1 MENSTLY
8 ASNYTYAFE
17 KARIE
22 GYGDE
27 DILEQAQKIGDFK
40 IPYNLEYLDDI
51 YDESTGTSATAFKDK
66 NTGEVIISYT
76 GTNKDTDKMNDIVKS
91 DIGEIAMG
99 VSAEHYKPAYKFYE
113 EIKEKYGDNI
123 VLTGHSL
130 GGNIAQRVALEY
142 NVPKTVV
149 YNAAPLY
156 IPREEIIPSTLG
168 ILQNEPKF
176 IKDTLAVPFKV
187 REIPYKWMDKFGNSM
202 FNIPNEE
209 IRIKQLEKNFTGEV
223 IRFRSEED
231 ILNAAANYA
240 NGKYLGA
247 EYILKD
253 SGKHMLSDI
262 IDSRQACDE
271 ISKITK
277 MLGYNQF
284 NIDIDGDYKADIE
297 LGKLDLSVKDLF
309 SDNGKLVEVNSE
321 KIQLNP
327 DILRLLSN
335 NLRTNVLSDIA
346 NIKRINNLCID
357 RNNKIRFNFE
367 QRKDQAADEIKK
379 EFNNAQVPQVLDNL
393 KNSVGKIINSKDVF
407 EKLNEIYS
415 LKMEEFSSD
424 DKLYV
429 NDNELYE
436 TAYNMQLASLR
447 MSAEPLLNQC
457 NKEKTYDI
465 TSFFSGRPTILKSWQ
480 AIEANTK
487 KLLEESEKTLEGDG
501 LRTGKEDGISQALT
515 TVLDTAKNNIEELEK
530 VITNTAELCQG
541 LADNFANQDSWIG
554 QNLRSGKFVGS
565 APERAMPAS
574 YEEYLERDKIFDDVK
589 NVLQAFDNQVE
600 KRSEEFAKK
609 VSELYRES
617 FRDFE
622 RGLENWY
629 SLIGDFEGRV
639 SDIVYNYNLDVY
651 VEKKCE
657 DNGKST
663 TKKDY
668 WGKFIQLYPQG
679 VKEGIAGAQSN
690 ILPFKKNIEQTIET
704 SKNTK
709 NNLSRL
715 EPQLK
720 QIIEGAVY
728 KGLDLD
734 EIVNSQKVIMEIS
747 EKIKQELIYVE
758 EHISSEGMSGQSISA
773 LNNKLKE
780 NENSVEYYRNLVSDC
795 FVN

>member
-27 DILEQAQKIGDFK
+27 DILEQAQKIGDFT

-149 YNAAPLY
+149 YNSAPLY
-156 IPREEIIPSTLG
+156 IPPENIYSLLLPGTGPERNIKGMEIKASLDFVKYMAG
-168 ILQNEPKF
+168 L
-176 IKDTLAVPFKV
+176 
-187 REIPYKWMDKFGNSM
+187 
-202 FNIPNEE
+202 PNEE
-209 IRIKQLEKNFTGEV
+209 NRIKQLEKNFTGEV
-223 IRFRSEED
+223 IRFRSEWD
-231 ILNAAANYA
+231 ALNIVANYE
-240 NGKYLGA
+240 NGKYIGV

-253 SGKHMLSDI
+253 SGYHMLSDI
-262 IDSRQACDE
+262 IDSPQARDE

-327 DILRLLSN
+327 DILRSLSN

-415 LKMEEFSSD
+415 LKMEGFSSD

-530 VITNTAELCQG
+530 TISNTAELCQG
-541 LADNFANQDSWIG
+541 LADNFANQDSWIS
-554 QNLRSGKFVGS
+554 QNIQNGKFVGN

-574 YEEYLERDKIFDDVK
+574 YKEYLERDGIFDDVK
-589 NVLQAFDNQVE
+589 DVLQAFDNQVE
-600 KRSEEFAKK
+600 KRSREFAKK

-622 RGLENWY
+622 KGLE
-629 SLIGDFEGRV
+629 IG
-639 SDIVYNYNLDVY
+639 IVLLKTLKDVY
-651 VEKKCE
+651 
-657 DNGKST
+657 
-663 TKKDY
+663 
-668 WGKFIQLYPQG
+668 
-679 VKEGIAGAQSN
+679 
-690 ILPFKKNIEQTIET
+690 
-704 SKNTK
+704 
-709 NNLSRL
+709 
-715 EPQLK
+715 
-720 QIIEGAVY
+720 
-728 KGLDLD
+728 
-734 EIVNSQKVIMEIS
+734 
-747 EKIKQELIYVE
+747 
-758 EHISSEGMSGQSISA
+758 
-773 LNNKLKE
+773 
-780 NENSVEYYRNLVSDC
+780 
-795 FVN
+795 

>member
-27 DILEQAQKIGDFK
+27 DILEQAQKIGDFT

-99 VSAEHYKPAYKFYE
+99 LNSEHYKPAYKFYE

-149 YNAAPLY
+149 YNSAPLY
-156 IPREEIIPSTLG
+156 IPPENIYSLLLPGTGPERNIKGMEIKASLDFVKYMAG
-168 ILQNEPKF
+168 L
-176 IKDTLAVPFKV
+176 
-187 REIPYKWMDKFGNSM
+187 
-202 FNIPNEE
+202 PNEE
-209 IRIKQLEKNFTGEV
+209 NRIKQLEKNFTGEV
-223 IRFRSEED
+223 IRFRSEWD
-231 ILNAAANYA
+231 ALNIVANYE
-240 NGKYLGA
+240 NGKYIGV

-253 SGKHMLSDI
+253 SGYHMLSDI
-262 IDSRQACDE
+262 IASPQARDE

-284 NIDIDGDYKADIE
+284 NIDIDGDNKADIE

-309 SDNGKLVEVNSE
+309 SDNGKLVEVNSK

-327 DILRLLSN
+327 DILRSLSN

-346 NIKRINNLCID
+346 NIKRINNVCID

-415 LKMEEFSSD
+415 LKMEGFSSD

-429 NDNELYE
+429 KDNELYE

-530 VITNTAELCQG
+530 AITNTAELCQG

-622 RGLENWY
+622 KGLENWY

-639 SDIVYNYNLDVY
+639 SDIVYNYKLDVY

-668 WGKFIQLYPQG
+668 WGKFILLYPKG

-709 NNLSRL
+709 NNLSSL

-780 NENSVEYYRNLVSDC
+780 NESSVEYYRNLVSDC
-795 FVN
+795 FGD

>member
-27 DILEQAQKIGDFK
+27 DILEQAQKIGDFT

-76 GTNKDTDKMNDIVKS
+76 GTNKDTDKMNDIVES

-99 VSAEHYKPAYKFYE
+99 LSAEHYKPAYKFYE

-149 YNAAPLY
+149 YNSAPLY
-156 IPREEIIPSTLG
+156 IPPENIYSLLLPGTGPERNIKGMEIKASLDFVKYMAG
-168 ILQNEPKF
+168 L
-176 IKDTLAVPFKV
+176 
-187 REIPYKWMDKFGNSM
+187 
-202 FNIPNEE
+202 PNEE
-209 IRIKQLEKNFTGEV
+209 NRIKQLEKNFTGEV
-223 IRFRSEED
+223 IRFRSEWD
-231 ILNAAANYA
+231 ALNIVANYE
-240 NGKYLGA
+240 NGKYIGV

-253 SGKHMLSDI
+253 SGYHMLSDI
-262 IDSRQACDE
+262 IASPQARDE

-309 SDNGKLVEVNSE
+309 SDNGKLVDVNSQ

-327 DILRLLSN
+327 DILRSLSN

-346 NIKRINNLCID
+346 NIKRINNLCIE
-357 RNNKIRFNFE
+357 RNNKTRFDFE
-367 QRKDQAADEIKK
+367 QRKNQAADEIKK

-393 KNSVGKIINSKDVF
+393 RNSVGKIINSKDVL
-407 EKLNEIYS
+407 EKLSEIYG

-424 DKLYV
+424 EKPYV
-429 NDNELYE
+429 NDNELNE
-436 TAYNMQLASLR
+436 TSYNMQLATLR
-447 MSAEPLLNQC
+447 MSAEPLLEQC

-530 VITNTAELCQG
+530 TISNTAELCQG

-554 QNLRSGKFVGS
+554 QNIQSGKFVGS

-574 YEEYLERDKIFDDVK
+574 YKEYLERDGIFDDVK
-589 NVLQAFDNQVE
+589 DVLQAFDNQVE
-600 KRSEEFAKK
+600 KRSREFAKK

-617 FRDFE
+617 FSDFE

-629 SLIGDFEGRV
+629 RFIEDFEGCV
-639 SDIVYNYNLDVY
+639 LDIVGNYDLQVY

-668 WGKFIQLYPQG
+668 WGKFSLLYPKG
-679 VKEGIAGAQSN
+679 VKDGIAGAQSN

-709 NNLSRL
+709 NNLSSL

>member
-27 DILEQAQKIGDFK
+27 DILEQAQKIGGFT

-99 VSAEHYKPAYKFYE
+99 ISAEHYKPAYKFYE

-123 VLTGHSL
+123 ILTGHSL
-130 GGNIAQRVALEY
+130 GGNIAQRVALKY

-156 IPREEIIPSTLG
+156 IPPENIYSLLLPGTGPEKNLKGMEIKASLD
-168 ILQNEPKF
+168 F
-176 IKDTLAVPFKV
+176 IKYMAGL
-187 REIPYKWMDKFGNSM
+187 
-202 FNIPNEE
+202 PNEE
-209 IRIKQLEKNFTGEV
+209 NRIKQLEKNFTGEV
-223 IRFRSEED
+223 IRFRSEGD
-231 ILNAAANYA
+231 VLNAAANFE
-240 NGKYLGA
+240 NGKYIGV

-253 SGKHMLSDI
+253 SGYHMLSDI
-262 IDSRQACDE
+262 IDSPQARDE

-297 LGKLDLSVKDLF
+297 LGKLDLSVKDLL
-309 SDNGKLVEVNSE
+309 SDNGKLVDVNSQ

-327 DILRLLSN
+327 DILRSLSN

-346 NIKRINNLCID
+346 NIKRINNLCIE
-357 RNNKIRFNFE
+357 RNNKTRFDFE
-367 QRKDQAADEIKK
+367 QRKNQAADEIKK

-393 KNSVGKIINSKDVF
+393 RNSVGKIINSKDVL
-407 EKLNEIYS
+407 EKLSEIYG

-424 DKLYV
+424 EKPYV
-429 NDNELYE
+429 NDNELNE
-436 TAYNMQLASLR
+436 TSYNMQLATLR
-447 MSAEPLLNQC
+447 MSAEPLLEQC

-530 VITNTAELCQG
+530 TISNTAELCQG

-554 QNLRSGKFVGS
+554 QNIQSGKFVGS

-574 YEEYLERDKIFDDVK
+574 YKEYLERDGIFDDVK
-589 NVLQAFDNQVE
+589 DVLQAFDNQVE
-600 KRSEEFAKK
+600 KRSREFAKK

-617 FRDFE
+617 FSDFE

-629 SLIGDFEGRV
+629 RFIEDFEGCV
-639 SDIVYNYNLDVY
+639 LDIVGNYDLQVY

-668 WGKFIQLYPQG
+668 WGKFSLLYPKG
-679 VKEGIAGAQSN
+679 VKDGIAGAQSN

-709 NNLSRL
+709 NNLSSL

>member
-27 DILEQAQKIGDFK
+27 DILEQAQKIGGFT

-99 VSAEHYKPAYKFYE
+99 ISAEHYKPAYKFYE

-123 VLTGHSL
+123 ILTGHSL

-156 IPREEIIPSTLG
+156 IPPENIYSLLLPGTGPEKNLKGMEIKASLD
-168 ILQNEPKF
+168 F
-176 IKDTLAVPFKV
+176 IKYMAGL
-187 REIPYKWMDKFGNSM
+187 
-202 FNIPNEE
+202 PNEE
-209 IRIKQLEKNFTGEV
+209 NRIKQLEKNFTGEV
-223 IRFRSEED
+223 IRFRSEGD
-231 ILNAAANYA
+231 VLNAAANFE
-240 NGKYLGA
+240 NGKYIGV

-253 SGKHMLSDI
+253 SGYHMLSDI
-262 IDSRQACDE
+262 IDSPQARDE

-297 LGKLDLSVKDLF
+297 LGKLDLSVKDLL
-309 SDNGKLVEVNSE
+309 SDNGKLVDVNSQ

-327 DILRLLSN
+327 DILRSLSN

-346 NIKRINNLCID
+346 NIKRINNLCIE
-357 RNNKIRFNFE
+357 RNNKTRFDFE
-367 QRKDQAADEIKK
+367 QRKNQAADEIKK

-393 KNSVGKIINSKDVF
+393 RNSVGKIINSKDVL
-407 EKLNEIYS
+407 EKLSEIYG

-424 DKLYV
+424 EKPYV
-429 NDNELYE
+429 NDNELNE
-436 TAYNMQLASLR
+436 TSYNTQLASLR
-447 MSAEPLLNQC
+447 MSAEPLLEQC

-530 VITNTAELCQG
+530 TISNTAELCQG
-541 LADNFANQDSWIG
+541 LADNFANQDSWIS
-554 QNLRSGKFVGS
+554 QNIQSGRFVGS

-574 YEEYLERDKIFDDVK
+574 YKEYLERDGIFDDVK
-589 NVLQAFDNQVE
+589 DVLQAFDNQVE
-600 KRSEEFAKK
+600 KRSREFAKK

-617 FRDFE
+617 FSDFE

-629 SLIGDFEGRV
+629 RFIEDFEGCV
-639 SDIVYNYNLDVY
+639 LDIVGNYDLQVY

-668 WGKFIQLYPQG
+668 WGKFSLLYPKG
-679 VKEGIAGAQSN
+679 VKDGIAGAQSN

-709 NNLSRL
+709 NNLSSL

>member
-27 DILEQAQKIGDFK
+27 DILEQAQKIGGFT

-99 VSAEHYKPAYKFYE
+99 ISAEHYKPAYKFYE

-123 VLTGHSL
+123 ILTGHSL

-156 IPREEIIPSTLG
+156 IPPENIYSLLLPGTGPEKNLKGMEIKASLD
-168 ILQNEPKF
+168 F
-176 IKDTLAVPFKV
+176 IKYMAGL
-187 REIPYKWMDKFGNSM
+187 
-202 FNIPNEE
+202 PNEE
-209 IRIKQLEKNFTGEV
+209 NRIKQLEKNFTGEV
-223 IRFRSEED
+223 IRFRSEGD
-231 ILNAAANYA
+231 VLNAAANFE
-240 NGKYLGA
+240 NGKYIGV

-253 SGKHMLSDI
+253 SGYHMLSDI
-262 IDSRQACDE
+262 IDSPQARDE

-297 LGKLDLSVKDLF
+297 LGKLDLSVKDLL
-309 SDNGKLVEVNSE
+309 SDNGKLVDVNSQ

-327 DILRLLSN
+327 DILRSLSN

-346 NIKRINNLCID
+346 NIKRINNLCIE
-357 RNNKIRFNFE
+357 RNNKTRFDFE
-367 QRKDQAADEIKK
+367 QRKNQAADEIKK

-393 KNSVGKIINSKDVF
+393 RNSVGKIINSKDVL
-407 EKLNEIYS
+407 EKLSEIYG

-424 DKLYV
+424 EKPYV
-429 NDNELYE
+429 NDNELNE
-436 TAYNMQLASLR
+436 TSYNMQLATLR
-447 MSAEPLLNQC
+447 MSAEPLLEQC

-530 VITNTAELCQG
+530 TISNTAELCQG

-554 QNLRSGKFVGS
+554 QNIQSGRFVGS

-574 YEEYLERDKIFDDVK
+574 YKEYLERDGIFDDVK
-589 NVLQAFDNQVE
+589 DVLQAFDNQVE
-600 KRSEEFAKK
+600 KRSREFAKK

-617 FRDFE
+617 FSDFE

-629 SLIGDFEGRV
+629 RFIEDFEGCV
-639 SDIVYNYNLDVY
+639 LDIVGNYDLQVY

-668 WGKFIQLYPQG
+668 WGKFSLLYPKG
-679 VKEGIAGAQSN
+679 VKDGIAGAQSN

-709 NNLSRL
+709 NNLSSL

-758 EHISSEGMSGQSISA
+758 EHIFSEGMSGQSISA

>member
-27 DILEQAQKIGDFK
+27 DILEQAQKIGDFT

-76 GTNKDTDKMNDIVKS
+76 GTNKDTDKMNDIVES

-99 VSAEHYKPAYKFYE
+99 LSAEHYKPAYKFYE

-176 IKDTLAVPFKV
+176 IKDTLAVPFKL
-187 REIPYKWMDKFGNSM
+187 REIPYKWMAQFGNFM
-202 FNIPNEE
+202 FNVPNEE

-223 IRFRSEED
+223 IRFRSEGD
-231 ILNAAANYA
+231 VLNDAANYA
-240 NGKYLGA
+240 NGKYLGV

-253 SGKHMLSDI
+253 SGRHMLSDI
-262 IDSRQACDE
+262 IDSRQARDE

-327 DILRLLSN
+327 DILRSLSN

-346 NIKRINNLCID
+346 NIKRINNLCIE
-357 RNNKIRFNFE
+357 RNNKTRFDFE

-393 KNSVGKIINSKDVF
+393 KNSVGKIINSKDVL
-407 EKLNEIYS
+407 EKLSETYG

-424 DKLYV
+424 EKPYV
-429 NDNELYE
+429 NDNELNE
-436 TAYNMQLASLR
+436 TSYNTQLASLR
-447 MSAEPLLNQC
+447 MSAEPLLEQC

-530 VITNTAELCQG
+530 AITNTAELCQG

-554 QNLRSGKFVGS
+554 QNIQSGKFVGS

-574 YEEYLERDKIFDDVK
+574 YKEYLERDGIFDDVK
-589 NVLQAFDNQVE
+589 DVLQAFDNQVE
-600 KRSEEFAKK
+600 KRSREFAKK

-617 FRDFE
+617 FSDFE

-629 SLIGDFEGRV
+629 RFIEDFEGCV
-639 SDIVYNYNLDVY
+639 LDIVGNYDLQVY

-668 WGKFIQLYPQG
+668 WGKFSLLYPKG
-679 VKEGIAGAQSN
+679 VKDGIAGAQSN

-709 NNLSRL
+709 NNLSSL

>member
-1 MENSTLY
+1 MC
-8 ASNYTYAFE
+8 
-17 KARIE
+17 IE
-22 GYGDE
+22 
-27 DILEQAQKIGDFK
+27 
-40 IPYNLEYLDDI
+40 
-51 YDESTGTSATAFKDK
+51 
-66 NTGEVIISYT
+66 
-76 GTNKDTDKMNDIVKS
+76 
-91 DIGEIAMG
+91 
-99 VSAEHYKPAYKFYE
+99 
-113 EIKEKYGDNI
+113 
-123 VLTGHSL
+123 
-130 GGNIAQRVALEY
+130 
-142 NVPKTVV
+142 
-149 YNAAPLY
+149 
-156 IPREEIIPSTLG
+156 
-168 ILQNEPKF
+168 
-176 IKDTLAVPFKV
+176 
-187 REIPYKWMDKFGNSM
+187 
-202 FNIPNEE
+202 
-209 IRIKQLEKNFTGEV
+209 
-223 IRFRSEED
+223 
-231 ILNAAANYA
+231 
-240 NGKYLGA
+240 
-247 EYILKD
+247 
-253 SGKHMLSDI
+253 
-262 IDSRQACDE
+262 
-271 ISKITK
+271 
-277 MLGYNQF
+277 
-284 NIDIDGDYKADIE
+284 
-297 LGKLDLSVKDLF
+297 
-309 SDNGKLVEVNSE
+309 
-321 KIQLNP
+321 
-327 DILRLLSN
+327 
-335 NLRTNVLSDIA
+335 
-346 NIKRINNLCID
+346 
-357 RNNKIRFNFE
+357 RNNKTRFDFE
-367 QRKDQAADEIKK
+367 QRKNQAADEIKK

-393 KNSVGKIINSKDVF
+393 KNSIGKIINSKDVL
-407 EKLNEIYS
+407 EKLSETYS

-424 DKLYV
+424 EKPYV
-429 NDNELYE
+429 NDNELNE
-436 TAYNMQLASLR
+436 TSYNTQLASLR
-447 MSAEPLLNQC
+447 MSAEPLLEQC

-530 VITNTAELCQG
+530 TISNTAELCQG

-554 QNLRSGKFVGS
+554 QNIQNGKFVGN

-574 YEEYLERDKIFDDVK
+574 YKEYLERDGIFDDVK
-589 NVLQAFDNQVE
+589 DVLQAFDNQVE
-600 KRSEEFAKK
+600 KRSREFAKK

-617 FRDFE
+617 FSDFE
-622 RGLENWY
+622 LGLGNWY
-629 SLIGDFEGRV
+629 SFIEDFEGRV
-639 SDIVYNYNLDVY
+639 LDIVGNYNLEVY

-668 WGKFIQLYPQG
+668 WGRFSLLYPQG
-679 VKEGIAGAQSN
+679 VKAGISGAQSN

-709 NNLSRL
+709 NNLSSL

>member
-66 NTGEVIISYT
+66 DTGEVIISYT

-99 VSAEHYKPAYKFYE
+99 ISAEHYKPAYKFYQ

-176 IKDTLAVPFKV
+176 KKDILAVLFKL

-231 ILNAAANYA
+231 ILNDAANYA

-297 LGKLDLSVKDLF
+297 IGKLDLSVKDLF
-309 SDNGKLVEVNSE
+309 SDNGKLVELNSE

-327 DILRLLSN
+327 EILRSLSN

-346 NIKRINNLCID
+346 NIKRINNLCIE
-357 RNNKIRFNFE
+357 RNNKTRFDFE
-367 QRKDQAADEIKK
+367 QRKNQAADEIKK

-393 KNSVGKIINSKDVF
+393 KNSIGKIINSKDVL
-407 EKLNEIYS
+407 EKLSETYS

-424 DKLYV
+424 EKPYV
-429 NDNELYE
+429 NDNELNE
-436 TAYNMQLASLR
+436 TSYNTQLASLR
-447 MSAEPLLNQC
+447 MSAEPLLEQC

-530 VITNTAELCQG
+530 AITNTAELCQG
-541 LADNFANQDSWIG
+541 LADNFVNQDSWIG

-565 APERAMPAS
+565 APERVMPAS
-574 YEEYLERDKIFDDVK
+574 YEEYLERDEIFDDVK

-709 NNLSRL
+709 NNLSSL

-758 EHISSEGMSGQSISA
+758 EHISGEGMSGQSISA

>member
-40 IPYNLEYLDDI
+40 IPYNLEYLDDV

-66 NTGEVIISYT
+66 DTGEVIISYT

-99 VSAEHYKPAYKFYE
+99 ISAEHYKPAYKFYE

-156 IPREEIIPSTLG
+156 IPREEIIPSILG
-168 ILQNEPKF
+168 KLQNEPKF
-176 IKDTLAVPFKV
+176 IKDILAVPFKL

-223 IRFRSEED
+223 IRFRSEGD

-309 SDNGKLVEVNSE
+309 SDNGKLVELNSE

-327 DILRLLSN
+327 DILRSLSN

-346 NIKRINNLCID
+346 NIKRINNLCIE
-357 RNNKIRFNFE
+357 RNNKTRFDFE
-367 QRKDQAADEIKK
+367 QRKNQAADEIKK

-393 KNSVGKIINSKDVF
+393 KNSIGKIINSKDVL
-407 EKLNEIYS
+407 EKLSETYS

-424 DKLYV
+424 EKPYV
-429 NDNELYE
+429 NDNELNE
-436 TAYNMQLASLR
+436 TSYNTQLASLR
-447 MSAEPLLNQC
+447 MSAEPLLEQC

-530 VITNTAELCQG
+530 AITNTAELCQG
-541 LADNFANQDSWIG
+541 LADNFVNQDSWIG

-574 YEEYLERDKIFDDVK
+574 YEEYLERDEIFDDVT

-600 KRSEEFAKK
+600 KRSREFAKK

-617 FRDFE
+617 FSDFE

-629 SLIGDFEGRV
+629 SFIEDFEGRV
-639 SDIVYNYNLDVY
+639 LDIVGNYNLEVY

-668 WGKFIQLYPQG
+668 WGRFSLLYPQG
-679 VKEGIAGAQSN
+679 VKAGIAGAQSN

-709 NNLSRL
+709 NNLSSL